1 MAKNLFIDASHPS
14 QTRVV
19 LKSENDIEDYEYEGK
34 NNNLIKN
41 NIYLGKVSRIEPS
54 LQAAFI
60 DFGRERHGFL
70 SFNDIQSDYYQIPQS
85 DIELIKK
92 EEEETRIELQKQSEI
107 EEKNLDEKDFEE
119 KILEPE
125 NKLQI
130 SDEENQ
136 VGEKNL
142 DLKKNNF
149 PIRKKKY
156 KIQEVIKPNQV
167 ILVQV
172 LKDERGLKGAALTT
186 FISIAGKY
194 TVLMPNTPKGGGIS
208 RKIFN
213 PIERKKIRQILNLI
227 DIPKE
232 MGLIVRTAGSNKT
245 KNDIENDLKNSIN
258 SWEGIKKKAMDSLA
272 PSIIFQESDIIKR
285 SIRDMVDDE
294 VQNIFVEG
302 NEGYQ
307 KAKMYI
313 KQLMPKQIKKVKKYR
328 DKNPLFFKN
337 NIETK
342 LYEIYKTEVKL
353 KSGGYLVINPTEAL
367 VSIDVNSGKSIK
379 QRNVENTAF
388 DTNLEA
394 AEEISRQIKIRDLSG
409 LIIID
414 FIDMHNFSNRRQV
427 ERKLKEKC
435 RKDRARIQIGRI
447 THFGLLEMSRQRLRE
462 SNVKWVMSLTN
473 ESQSFKI
480 LKLAE
485 IKCLENKSKE
495 ILIYLN
501 KKILDFLSKNSEED
515 ILFFQGVSPVVGGT
529 EAEATA
535 KAAEYIDQ
543 FSTEGSL
550 AHLSGGIGID
560 MGVVDLDQPLDTINP
575 QSMRGFIKSLI
586 ESAPDKKRTFRDLI
600 RNRMAGQFL
609 TGTPEQ
615 IADALEEWQQRG
627 VDGFNIVY
635 SVTPGTF
642 MDFIDG
648 VVPVLQS
655 RGLVQREYSPG
666 PLREKIFGDPKLPD
680 RHIGARYRQLS

>member
-1 MAKNLFIDASHPS
+1 MPKNLFIDASHPR

-19 LKSENDIEDYEYEGK
+19 LKSETDIEDYEYEGK

-54 LQAAFI
+54 LQAAFV

-85 DIELIKK
+85 DIEVIKK

-107 EEKNLDEKDFEE
+107 EEKDLEEKDLEE

-125 NKLQI
+125 NKIEI
-130 SDEENQ
+130 SEDENQ
-136 VGEKNL
+136 NNEKNL
-142 DLKKNNF
+142 ETKTNNVSV
-149 PIRKKKY
+149 RKKRY

-213 PIERKKIRQILNLI
+213 PVDRKKIRQILNLI
-227 DIPKE
+227 EIPRE

-245 KNDIENDLKNSIN
+245 KNDIENDLQNSIR
-258 SWEGIKKKAMDSLA
+258 SWEGIKNKAMDSIA
-272 PSIIFQESDIIKR
+272 PSLIFEESDIIKR
-285 SIRDMVDDE
+285 SIRDMVDDD

-302 NEGYQ
+302 NDGYQ
-307 KAKMYI
+307 KAKLYI

-328 DKNPLFFKN
+328 DKVPLFFKN
-337 NIETK
+337 NIEVK

-367 VSIDVNSGKSIK
+367 VSIDVNSGKSIRQK
-379 QRNVENTAF
+379 NVELTAL

-394 AEEISRQIKIRDLSG
+394 SEEIARQIKIRDLSG

-462 SNVKWVMSLTN
+462 SNVKWTMSLTN
-473 ESQSFKI
+473 ESQALKV

-495 ILIYLN
+495 IDFYLN
-501 KKILDFLSKNSEED
+501 KKIIEFLSKNSEED
-515 ILFFQGVSPVVGGT
+515 IIFFQKKNKVKLT
-529 EAEATA
+529 FKE
-535 KAAEYIDQ
+535 
-543 FSTEGSL
+543 
-550 AHLSGGIGID
+550 
-560 MGVVDLDQPLDTINP
+560 DLDYGVNDYKLEFKLKSNKIVETI
-575 QSMRGFIKSLI
+575 QSEKIIKSENNI
-586 ESAPDKKRTFRDLI
+586 IKFEDRKKKKNKPFVKKTKKKYYK
-600 RNRMAGQFL
+600 NYKKK
-609 TGTPEQ
+609 T
-615 IADALEEWQQRG
+615 
-627 VDGFNIVY
+627 
-635 SVTPGTF
+635 
-642 MDFIDG
+642 
-648 VVPVLQS
+648 
-655 RGLVQREYSPG
+655 
-666 PLREKIFGDPKLPD
+666 K
-680 RHIGARYRQLS
+680 